1 MHTTG
6 QIAQLTAL
14 SEKAVRLYADRGLLL
29 AERDAAHHRVF
40 DDDQVDRA
48 RLIVLLRA
56 LDLSLS
62 EVRAVLDADDPTRAF
77 DTHWE
82 GRRRALQD
90 SPGVA
95 EYVRRSLSGPPEL
108 PDGLDVRRRRV
119 PDRVVLAKRGTATL
133 PAVPTVLPE
142 LTGQLF
148 TALLD
153 AEAPLT
159 GPPFV
164 EYLTRA
170 TESSPAELRV
180 CVPFDGPL
188 TPTAGLEITLDP
200 AHDELFVPLIQQ
212 HADDQAFLVAVH
224 DYLTATHGRQRAGA
238 NRESYF
244 RSFGTG
250 ADVEVMEVG
259 IPLTGARP
267 EGAIDDEAAAGLI
280 ERP

>member
-14 SEKAVRLYADRGLLL
+14 SEKAIRLYADRGLLV
-29 AERDAAHHRVF
+29 AERNAAHHRVF

-48 RLIVLLRA
+48 RRIVLLRA

-77 DTHWE
+77 DAHWE
-82 GRRRALQD
+82 GRRRTLQHSSD
-90 SPGVA
+90 VA

-108 PDGLDVRRRRV
+108 PDGLDVQRRSV

-133 PAVPTVLPE
+133 PAVPAVLPQ
-142 LTGQLF
+142 LTGELF

-170 TESSPAELRV
+170 TESSPAQLRG
-180 CVPFDGPL
+180 CVPFDGSL
-188 TPTAGLEITLDP
+188 TPAAGLEITLDP
-200 AHDELFVPLIQQ
+200 AHDELFVPLAQQ
-212 HADDQAFLVAVH
+212 HADDQALLVAVH
-224 DYLTATHGRQRAGA
+224 DYLTATHGRQRTGA

-250 ADVEVMEVG
+250 ADGEVMEVG
-259 IPLTGARP
+259 IPVTSARLDD
-267 EGAIDDEAAAGLI
+267 AIDDEAAAGLTA
-280 ERP
+280 RS